1 MGVSPVLVEGV
12 RTAGTVCV
20 RDSMVLYTVEIKHLR
35 EYKKRPKVSNPDSE
49 SHDGSKLVNHWA
61 SSIFSVA
68 QNQKLKCLS
77 VTLPM
82 KSAAVV
88 ASTANRANTE
98 MNKWPE
104 FVPRWPEHAN
114 KEHFQS
120 YRKKSVYVTL
130 LFKSLELTFYFIFCC
145 FFNINAAFI

>member
-35 EYKKRPKVSNPDSE
+35 EYKKICTAKVSNPDSE

-68 QNQKLKCLS
+68 QNQKLKRLS

-104 FVPRWPEHAN
+104 FDPRWPEHTN

-120 YRKKSVYVTL
+120 YRKKVCVTL
-130 LFKSLELTFYFIFCC
+130 LFKSLESTFYYYYN
-145 FFNINAAFI
+145 FFLH